1 MTAEPGILR
10 SEGRRPWLLPLLAV
24 ILCLI
29 YLFSALRPP
38 PRDGDWDLA
47 AFGRLPV
54 VDRGRV
60 KPIDAMARTSL
71 MIISN
76 KQSVRVDGRKTSATR
91 WILDV
96 MTKAEAAAQQTVF
109 RIDHPGVLSLIG
121 HEQTRKCFSFA
132 ELDRHGEVL
141 NDQITRARMVP
152 AAQRTPFQR
161 QVLELSYGLSL
172 YLAAGDIDSLY
183 LLPPASSGGEWE
195 PFVHGRRKSASQD
208 AQSKAFGLLTTI
220 IEAWGDDRPAEFN
233 AAVAQ
238 YQTLLDEQLPG
249 LGSKLRLEAAFNHAA
264 PFVKTMAL
272 YVLAFM
278 LAAGS
283 WLGLARFSSSLARSG
298 GWVLLLALLV
308 HTLGLAARMYIQGRP
323 PVTNLYSSAVGV
335 GWGCVLLGVILERI
349 MRDGIGTVTAAIA
362 GFTTLLIA
370 HHLAG
375 EGDTMAMM
383 QAVLD
388 SNFWLTTHVVAITL
402 GYSAMFLGG
411 LLGIVYIVRGLATPT
426 LSADAA
432 ATLGRMIYGI
442 VCFAALFSFAGTV
455 LGGIWADQS
464 WGRFWGWDP
473 KENGALLVV
482 VWCAVILHAR
492 IGHMV
497 GLRGLAVLAVFG
509 NVVTAWAWFGTNNLG
524 VGLHSYG
531 FTDSAVFW
539 LLLFVASQLVLVGL
553 GTLPRTW
560 WWSGRPALYTQAG
573 A

>member
-1 MTAEPGILR
+1 MTATPAILR
-10 SEGRRPWLLPLLAV
+10 SSERRPWLWPVLVVLCCLVYLL
-24 ILCLI
+24 
-29 YLFSALRPP
+29 SALRPT
-38 PRDGDWDLA
+38 PRYGDCDLT

-60 KPIDAMARTSL
+60 KPIDTLARTSL
-71 MIISN
+71 MIISGR
-76 KQSVRVDGRKTSATR
+76 QSVRVGGRRTSATQ

-96 MTKAEAAAQQTVF
+96 MTKPEAAAQQKVF
-109 RIDHPGVLSLIG
+109 RIDHPEVLSLIG
-121 HEQTRKCFSFA
+121 HEQTRKYFSFA
-132 ELDRHGEVL
+132 ELDRHGEAL
-141 NDQITRARMVP
+141 NDQIMRARIVP

-161 QVLELSYGLSL
+161 QVLEVSHGLRL

-183 LLPPASSGGEWE
+183 LLPPASAGGEWE
-195 PFVHGRRKSASQD
+195 PFVHGRHESASP
-208 AQSKAFGLLTTI
+208 AFELLTTTI
-220 IEAWGDDRPAEFN
+220 KAWRDDKPGRFN
-233 AAVAQ
+233 AAVVQ
-238 YQTLLDEQLPG
+238 YETLLDEQLPG
-249 LGSKLRLEAAFNHAA
+249 LRSKLRLEAKFNHAS
-264 PFVKTMAL
+264 PFIKAMTL

-283 WLGLARFSSSLARSG
+283 WLGLARSSSPLARSG
-298 GWVLLLALLV
+298 AWVLLLALAV

-335 GWGCVLLGVILERI
+335 GWGCVLLGVILERF

-370 HHLAG
+370 HHIAG
-375 EGDTMAMM
+375 GGDTMAMM

-402 GYSAMFLGG
+402 GYSATFLAG
-411 LLGIVYIVRGLATPT
+411 LLGAVYIVRGLATPT
-426 LSADAA
+426 LSANT
-432 ATLGRMIYGI
+432 ATSLGRMIYGLI
-442 VCFAALFSFAGTV
+442 CFAALFSFAGTV

-492 IGHMV
+492 IGRMA
-497 GLRGLAVLAVFG
+497 GPRGLAVLAVFG

-539 LLLFVASQLVLVGL
+539 LLLFIASQLVLVGL
-553 GTLPRTW
+553 GALPRTW
-560 WWSGRPALYTQAG
+560 WWSSGSALCGRPG

>member
-1 MTAEPGILR
+1 MTTAPGISR
-10 SEGRRPWLLPLLAV
+10 SAGRRPWLLPVLAV
-24 ILCLI
+24 VLCLV
-29 YLFSALRPP
+29 YLLSALRPP
-38 PRDGDWDLA
+38 ERSGEWDLA
-47 AFGRLPV
+47 SFGRLPV

-60 KPIDAMARTSL
+60 KPIDTPARTSL
-71 MIISN
+71 MIISDR
-76 KQSVRVDGRKTSATR
+76 QSLRIDGRRASATR
-91 WILDV
+91 WALDLIAKPQV
-96 MTKAEAAAQQTVF
+96 AAQQEVF
-109 RIDHPGVLSLIG
+109 RIDHPEVLSLIG
-121 HEQTRKCFSFA
+121 HEQTRKHFSFA

-141 NDQITRARMVP
+141 NDQIRRARIVP
-152 AAQRTPFQR
+152 VAQRTPFQR
-161 QVLELSYGLSL
+161 QVLELSHGLSL
-172 YLAAGDIDSLY
+172 YLRTGDIDSLH
-183 LLPPASSGGEWE
+183 LLPPAKSDGEWE
-195 PFVHGRRKSASQD
+195 PFAHGRHTSESR
-208 AQSKAFGLLTTI
+208 AFGLLTTMV
-220 IEAWGDDRPAEFN
+220 EAWRDDKPAEFN
-233 AAVAQ
+233 AAIAQ
-238 YQTLLDEQLPG
+238 YETLLDGQLPG
-249 LGSKLRLEAAFNHAA
+249 LRRKLSLEAAFNRAS
-264 PFVKTMAL
+264 PFVKAMAL

-298 GWVLLLALLV
+298 SWVLLLALLV
-308 HTLGLAARMYIQGRP
+308 HTLGLLARMYIQGRP

-335 GWGCVLLGVILERI
+335 GWGCVLLGAILERI

-375 EGDTMAMM
+375 GGDTMTMM

-388 SNFWLTTHVVAITL
+388 SNFWLTTHVVAITF
-402 GYSAMFLGG
+402 GYSAMFLAG
-411 LLGIVYIVRGLATPT
+411 LLGIIYIVRGLATPT
-426 LSADAA
+426 LSADAGR
-432 ATLGRMIYGI
+432 TLGRMIYGI
-442 VCFAALFSFAGTV
+442 ICFAALFSFAGTV

-497 GLRGLAVLAVFG
+497 GLRGLAALAVFG

-539 LLLFVASQLVLVGL
+539 LLLFVASQLLLVAL
-553 GTLPRTW
+553 GALPRAW
-560 WWSGRPALYTQAG
+560 WRSGVCDVRTQSG